1 MTLED
6 TNNYKMAVQRLFY
19 FLDLNFHHTYLNSK
33 ILCTANK
40 GLQTECYGLQ
50 YLFIFTPTILPNIFY
65 SLDISEYSCSP
76 LLLILYCQISTHF
89 SELTSKPS
97 TNPASHTSPRPS
109 LDPTGPASLEP
120 LPPSTPQQPQ
130 RYFQSK
136 KQNTPLSSFQWL
148 FHVLSR
154 PAGSVCLGP
163 HFLLHDSYVFSP
175 DDLLVLGMCLA
186 SLVLSKP
193 LPLPCSLHG
202 VMLCP
207 QLLPQQLSS
216 PCLHCMSQPQ
226 TLPIPSNLT

>member
-6 TNNYKMAVQRLFY
+6 TNNYKMAVQSLFY

-97 TNPASHTSPRPS
+97 TNPGSHSSPCPL
-109 LDPTGPASLEP
+109 LDPTGPTSLEP

-130 RYFQSK
+130 RYFQSI
-136 KQNTPLSSFQWL
+136 KQNTPLSLETFNGSSMYCHGLQ
-148 FHVLSR
+148 VLCVE
-154 PAGSVCLGP
+154 A
-163 HFLLHDSYVFSP
+163 HTFFS
-175 DDLLVLGMCLA
+175 M
-186 SLVLSKP
+186 
-193 LPLPCSLHG
+193 
-202 VMLCP
+202 
-207 QLLPQQLSS
+207 
-216 PCLHCMSQPQ
+216 
-226 TLPIPSNLT
+226 ILTYSH